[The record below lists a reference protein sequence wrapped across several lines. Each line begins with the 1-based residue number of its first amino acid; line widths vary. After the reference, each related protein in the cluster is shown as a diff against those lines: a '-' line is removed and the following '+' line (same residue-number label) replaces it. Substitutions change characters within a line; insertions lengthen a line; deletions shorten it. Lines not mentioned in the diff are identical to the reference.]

1 MVLGENGIKGLA
13 FVCLLSLGYPASP
26 WFGAAATLALAAT
39 LVASAVEVARLWD
52 VEVTAQRSP
61 SFVLSLGAKAAL
73 NLRLQTGS
81 KRILTARLRQSF
93 PNLLAE
99 SSAESLVRLAPGGF
113 ARIEWPILPT
123 MRGRAPLDS
132 PVAAITQLGFVERTV
147 TIKTEPSEI
156 MVAPSLKDIRRVSE
170 DLERFVLR
178 GFGARAAARLGKG
191 RDFDRLRD
199 YVPGDDMRDI
209 AWKVSARRS
218 RLTVKEYR
226 LDRSQEIVICV
237 DRGLRMSTRVGALSR
252 LDHAVHA
259 ALLLSYA
266 CHRMEDNTSAV
277 SFAAE
282 AKVEASSGRGN
293 TQLRRMLQFAVG
305 AAETNEASDYLALA
319 AHLRA
324 RIRHRSLIV
333 ILTSLPEA
341 DSESLLR
348 GLKLLSPQHLPL
360 LIILQDLALQAVA
373 DALPESKE
381 ALFETLAARDLI
393 NRRREILREAR
404 TRGALVVETTPS
416 NAGFAAINAY
426 LDVKRRQ
433 SL

>member
-1 MVLGENGIKGLA
+1 MIPGENGLRGLGL
-13 FVCLLSLGYPASP
+13 VCLLFLGYPASP
-26 WFGAAATLALAAT
+26 WFGAAALAALFAT
-39 LVASAVEVARLWD
+39 LLMSGLEAAHLRGVELTADRARSL
-52 VEVTAQRSP
+52 VFP
-61 SFVLSLGAKAAL
+61 LGAKASL
-73 NLRLQTGS
+73 SLRLQTAS
-81 KRILTARLRQSF
+81 PRSLRARLRQTLPS
-93 PNLLAE
+93 LLAE
-99 SSAESLVRLAPGGF
+99 PSTESRVRLAPGGI
-113 ARIEWPILPT
+113 AKIEWPVLPR
-123 MRGRAPLDS
+123 MRGQAALDN
-132 PVAAITQLGFVERTV
+132 PVAAITEFGFVERLV
-147 TIKTEPSEI
+147 EVRASPSEI
-156 MVAPSLKDIRRVSE
+156 RVSPNLKDLRRVSG

-218 RLTVKEYR
+218 RLTVREYR

-237 DRGLRMSTRVGALSR
+237 DRGLRMATRVGALSR

-259 ALLLSYA
+259 ALLLAYA

-277 SFAAE
+277 SFASE
-282 AKVEASSGRGN
+282 AKIEASSGRGN

-305 AAETNEASDYLALA
+305 ASETSEASDYLALA

-324 RIRHRSLIV
+324 RLRHRSLIV
-333 ILTSLPEA
+333 ILTSLPDA

-360 LIILQDLALQAVA
+360 LIVLQDLALEAVA
-373 DALPESKE
+373 SGVPESRE
-381 ALFETLAARDLI
+381 ALFKTLAARDLV
-393 NRRREILREAR
+393 NRRRQTLQEAR
-404 TRGALVVETTPS
+404 ARGAMVVETTPS
-416 NAGFAAINAY
+416 DAGFAAINAY
-426 LDVKRRQ
+426 LEVKRRQ

>member
-1 MVLGENGIKGLA
+1 MIPGENGVRGLA
-13 FVCLLSLGYPASP
+13 LACLLSLGYPASV
-26 WFGAAATLALAAT
+26 WFGTAAVAVLLATLLM
-39 LVASAVEVARLWD
+39 SGVEAARLRR
-52 VEVTAQRSP
+52 VEVTAERAS
-61 SFVLSLGAKAAL
+61 SLVFSLGSKASLSL
-73 NLRLQTGS
+73 RLKS
-81 KRILTARLRQSF
+81 DFKRPVLARLRQTLPTLF
-93 PNLLAE
+93 AE
-99 SSAESLVRLAPGGF
+99 PSAETKVRLSPGGF
-113 ARIEWPILPT
+113 ARVEWPVVPR
-123 MRGRAPLDS
+123 MRGRMSLEN
-132 PVAAITQLGFVERTV
+132 PVAAITELGFVERIV
-147 TIKTEPSEI
+147 EVKASRAEI
-156 MVAPSLKDIRRVSE
+156 RVAPNLKDIRRVSG
-170 DLERFVLR
+170 DLERYVLR

-218 RLTVKEYR
+218 RLTVREYR

-237 DRGLRMSTRVGALSR
+237 DRGLRMSTRVGSLSR

-259 ALLLSYA
+259 ALLLAYA
-266 CHRMEDNTSAV
+266 CHRMEDNTSAA

-282 AKVEASSGRGN
+282 ARIEASSGRGN

-305 AAETNEASDYLALA
+305 ASETNEASDYLALA

-333 ILTSLPEA
+333 ILTSLPDA

-360 LIILQDLALQAVA
+360 LIVLQDLAL
-373 DALPESKE
+373 DAAASSVPESKE
-381 ALFETLAARDLI
+381 ALFKTLAARDMVT
-393 NRRREILREAR
+393 RRREILQEAR
-404 TRGALVVETTPS
+404 ARGAMVVETTPS
-416 NAGFAAINAY
+416 EAGLAAINAY
-426 LDVKRRQ
+426 LEVKRRQ